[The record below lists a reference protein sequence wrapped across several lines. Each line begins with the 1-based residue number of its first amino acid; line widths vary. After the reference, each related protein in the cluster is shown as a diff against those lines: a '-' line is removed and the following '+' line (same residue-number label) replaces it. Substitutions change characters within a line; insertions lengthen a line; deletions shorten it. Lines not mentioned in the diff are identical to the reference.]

1 MLLTPIMFDSECT
14 STLPVIDNELA
25 KTLVGIQRG
34 VEKEGL
40 RVLSDSSIAQTA
52 HPLALGSALTHP
64 SITTDYSEA
73 LLEFITP
80 KLVGVEQTIDFL
92 SDLHCFTLAN
102 IEEEL
107 IWPASM
113 PSKLD
118 GDKSIPIAN
127 YGSSNIGMMKHVYRQ
142 GLGVRY
148 GRIMQS
154 IAGIHYNFSLPDAFW
169 AEYQS
174 RLAKEQNNSDD
185 TDKPEYPMSLQDFK
199 SAHYFSLIRNF
210 RRYSW
215 LLHYLFGASPV
226 LDKSFLNR
234 RRDHNLERFSDNTFG
249 MPYATSLRMSD
260 LGYQNS
266 AQEELHV
273 SYASLDDYVTTLSDA
288 IQQAYKPY
296 QELGVKKGDSY
307 HQLNTNVL
315 QIENEYYSD
324 IRPKR
329 VTCSGEKPIAALRER
344 GVEYIEVRIL
354 DINPFL
360 AEGLDAEQIR
370 FLDAFLIYCLC
381 SQCPGQ
387 SDTGCPEIKSN
398 QRDVILRGRDP
409 DLTVLKDN
417 ERVPF
422 ASAANE
428 LLDALLE
435 TANLLDSAH
444 GGKLYADAIAAQR
457 AKVED
462 SSLTPS
468 GRIMD
473 LVKDGQD
480 FLDIAKE
487 QATLHK
493 QTFAQKKCDD
503 EIVEKMR
510 GFAEQSIA
518 EQQQIEKADTISF
531 AKYLAAYNGQ

>member
-1 MLLTPIMFDSECT
+1 MFDSECT
-14 STLPVIDNELA
+14 STLSVIDSELA

-52 HPLALGSALTHP
+52 HPLALGSTLTHP

-80 KLVGVEQTIDFL
+80 KLDGVEQTIEFL
-92 SDLHCFTLAN
+92 SDLHCFTLSN
-102 IEEEL
+102 IDNEL

-113 PSKLD
+113 PSKLA
-118 GDKSIPIAN
+118 GDESIPIAD
-127 YGSSNIGMMKHVYRQ
+127 YGSSNVGTLKHVYRQ

-169 AEYQS
+169 SDYQK
-174 RLAKEQNNSDD
+174 RLARDQAHSGGADRSKES
-185 TDKPEYPMSLQDFK
+185 ESLQDFK
-199 SAHYFSLIRNF
+199 SAYYFSLIRNF

-226 LDKSFLNR
+226 LDKSFLNG
-234 RRDHNLERFSDNTFG
+234 RDHALERFSDNTFG

-273 SYASLDDYVTTLSDA
+273 SYASLDDYITTLADA
-288 IQQAYKPY
+288 MQQAYEPY
-296 QELGVKKGDSY
+296 QKLGVKIGDSY

-329 VTCSGEKPIAALRER
+329 VTRSGEKPIAALRER

-360 AEGLDAEQIR
+360 AEGLDAQQIR

-381 SQCPGQ
+381 SQCPNQ
-387 SDTGCPEIKSN
+387 SDTGCPVIKSN
-398 QRDVILRGRDP
+398 QRDIIMRGRDP
-409 DLTVLKDN
+409 DLTVLRDD

-428 LLDALLE
+428 LLDALME
-435 TANLLDSAH
+435 TADILDSAH
-444 GGKLYADAIAAQR
+444 GGNDYANAIVAQR
-457 AKVED
+457 AKVAD

-468 GRIMD
+468 GRIMS
-473 LVKDGQD
+473 LVESGQD
-480 FLDIAKE
+480 FLEIAKQ
-487 QATLHK
+487 QAVLHK
-493 QTFAQKKCDD
+493 QMFAEKKCAD
-503 EIVEKMR
+503 ELVEKMHSL
-510 GFAEQSIA
+510 AKQSID
-518 EQQQIEKADTISF
+518 EQRQIENADTLSF
-531 AKYLAAYNGQ
+531 ADYLVAYNQQ